1 MASNDLNWRVGAFV
15 LGGFL
20 VVAALILYF
29 GKFGDR
35 FRSDY
40 ELIVRFENASGLIIG
55 SQVLYAGVEVGKV
68 KEIRLDPEGR
78 HVDVVLSMFRFR
90 SFKYII
96 KEDAEFTVRRSG
108 LLGDVYITINPG
120 SQAAGEAR
128 PGQVLQGKAPTGIG
142 EVAESAE
149 ELLAKLNDAM
159 DRLSTEVLDEA
170 TLADLRQSVK
180 NIKELTANMNG
191 TSAKLNKVLDD
202 IQEGEGTIGG
212 LFQNKEIFENFRA
225 LSYNLRKGGVLF
237 YKDRYEEDLKKTPA
251 QKQAEKE
258 EKARKEKPPKSR
270 L

>member
-1 MASNDLNWRVGAFV
+1 MENKSVQWKVGVFVMA
-15 LGGFL
+15 GFL
-20 VVAALILYF
+20 VAASLILYF

-55 SQVLYAGVEVGKV
+55 SEVLYAGVEVGKV
-68 KEIRLDPEGR
+68 KEIRLDQEGR
-78 HVDVVLSMFRFR
+78 YVDVVLSMFRSR
-90 SFKYII
+90 NFKYII

-108 LLGDVYITINPG
+108 LLGDVYITIHPG
-120 SQAAGEAR
+120 SPGAGEAR
-128 PGQVLQGKAPTGIG
+128 PGQVLHGKAPTGIG
-142 EVAESAE
+142 EVAESAD
-149 ELLAKLNDAM
+149 ELLAKLNDTM

-180 NIKELTANMNG
+180 NIKDLTANMND

-202 IQEGEGTIGG
+202 IRGGKGTIGG
-212 LFQNKEIFENFRA
+212 LFRDKEIFENFKA

-237 YKDRYEEDLKKTPA
+237 YKDRYEQDMRKTPA
-251 QKQAEKE
+251 EKE
-258 EKARKEKPPKSR
+258 AERQEKERKERPPKSR